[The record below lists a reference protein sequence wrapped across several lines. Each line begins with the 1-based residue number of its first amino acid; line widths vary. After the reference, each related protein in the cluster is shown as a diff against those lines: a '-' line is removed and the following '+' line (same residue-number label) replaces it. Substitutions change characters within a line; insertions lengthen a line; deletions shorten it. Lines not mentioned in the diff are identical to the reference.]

1 MVIDNITQYHRAE
14 TKCYFVRFYRIAEV
28 NDCGMVE
35 ERVGTHVE
43 VHVEPCANKRRGSTV
58 AVYNTRGR
66 AAGHGDKGDR

>member
-1 MVIDNITQYHRAE
+1 
-14 TKCYFVRFYRIAEV
+14 
-28 NDCGMVE
+28 MVE